1 MDDRMSAVIR
11 LGLTRGSIMLVI
23 FGLHCGPVKADTL
36 EGALAQAYRVNPDL
50 DAQRAALRALD
61 EDVPQALS
69 GYRPKANIGV
79 TGGASQANGSL
90 TGQQINYSTLPT
102 TAGITV
108 SQNIFDG
115 FTTLN
120 RTRRAQDI
128 IINGRNL
135 LSNTEMDIMFLVV
148 LSYMNLLRDSAI
160 NDLQQNNVEVIQQ
173 QLDQTRIRYSEGQ
186 VTGTDVSQAE
196 ARLAVAQSQFSL
208 IQSTIGA
215 TTASY
220 RQVVGTEPHNLA
232 PARPLDHLVP
242 TTLAEAVSIGLREH
256 PRIIA
261 ALHAV
266 DAAESQVKV
275 NEGKL
280 YPQLSASATLQQNH
294 DLPPLSNSPR
304 PNSDSTNAI
313 ILGHLTI
320 PIYEGGEVYSEIRQA
335 KEVVAQRRIEAE
347 AIRDRVRA
355 SIIGSWGA
363 LTASKTNI
371 LASEA
376 AVKANEAALRGVREE
391 ARIGQR
397 TTLDVLNAQQE
408 LLSAR
413 VGLIVAQRDRVVL
426 SYQLVQSIGHLT
438 INLLQPSSQRYS
450 PKVHYDQIK
459 DLWYGVRTPDGR

>member
-1 MDDRMSAVIR
+1 MNARMVEVIR
-11 LGLTRGSIMLVI
+11 FALTCSSLMILASGLQV
-23 FGLHCGPVKADTL
+23 GLARADTL

-69 GYRPKANIGV
+69 GYRPKANVGV
-79 TGGASQANGSL
+79 SAGASQANGTL
-90 TGQQINYSTLPT
+90 TGQTINYSTLPSA
-102 TAGITV
+102 AGITV
-108 SQNIFDG
+108 SQTIFDG
-115 FTTLN
+115 FQTIN
-120 RTRRAQDI
+120 KTRRAEETVY
-128 IINGRNL
+128 NGRSL
-135 LSNTEMDIMFLVV
+135 LSSAEMDVLFLVV
-148 LSYMNLLRDSAI
+148 VSYMNLLRDSAI
-160 NDLQQNNVEVIQQ
+160 NDLQQNNVEVIQE
-173 QLDQTRIRYSEGQ
+173 QLDQTKIRYSEGQ

-220 RQVVGTEPHNLA
+220 RQVVGSEPRNLA
-232 PARPLDHLVP
+232 PARPLDRLMP
-242 TTLAEAVSIGLREH
+242 ATLPQALSIGLREH
-256 PRIIA
+256 PRILA

-275 NEGKL
+275 TEGRL
-280 YPQLSASATLQQNH
+280 YPQLSASASLQQLH

-347 AIRDRVRA
+347 SIRDRVRA

-371 LASEA
+371 RASEA

-413 VGLIVAQRDRVVL
+413 VNLIIAQRDRVVL
-426 SYQLVQSIGHLT
+426 SYQLAQVIGHLT
-438 INLLQPSSQRYS
+438 MNLLDPANRGYS
-450 PKVHYDQIK
+450 PKVHFDQVK